1 MTVGN
6 TFIIRR
12 GNYLVYIWLLSIK
25 RAGRLLF
32 MKDQSKFVKDVKAF
46 PKEEDIAQDEPL
58 KCSINFSK
66 VKNTKNAK
74 TPGTRGLL

>member
-1 MTVGN
+1 
-6 TFIIRR
+6 
-12 GNYLVYIWLLSIK
+12 
-25 RAGRLLF
+25 

-74 TPGTRGLL
+74 TPGPRGLL